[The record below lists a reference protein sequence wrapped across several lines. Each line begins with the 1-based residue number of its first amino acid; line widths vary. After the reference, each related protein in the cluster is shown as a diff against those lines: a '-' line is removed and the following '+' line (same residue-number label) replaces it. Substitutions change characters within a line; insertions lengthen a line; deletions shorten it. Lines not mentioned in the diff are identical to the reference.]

1 MRVTWPSPKA
11 DMFLLA
17 PLDEIQNLK
26 NNVINEGCL
35 AFIRLNNMGKE
46 DARADSRKRL
56 RESGSQTD
64 GEDAFD
70 EADGHCR
77 GASAKLDEVSEKLD
91 KVLTRLGELEAMQG
105 RVAELEKENK
115 NLQESLNTAQAD
127 IGDLHLEGCPIL
139 STPFLKAFTV
149 FNVLENCRV
158 YLLSI
163 DVEIGKFMKKF
174 IKWCFE

>member
-1 MRVTWPSPKA
+1 
-11 DMFLLA
+11 
-17 PLDEIQNLK
+17 
-26 NNVINEGCL
+26 
-35 AFIRLNNMGKE
+35 MGKE

-77 GASAKLDEVSEKLD
+77 GAFAKLDEVSGKLD

-115 NLQESLNTAQAD
+115 SLQESLNTAQAD
-127 IGDLHLEGCPIL
+127 IDDLNSSSTATCATLETHAKNLEDLSAKIKHLESRNI
-139 STPFLKAFTV
+139 K
-149 FNVLENCRV
+149 LEAYTRR
-158 YLLSI
+158 
-163 DVEIGKFMKKF
+163 EI
-174 IKWCFE
+174 